1 MGKITTNTQ
10 VSKKFQTK
18 PKYELEYKQVNDL
31 ISIQIDPPH
40 HNQTPLE
47 QHLVDT
53 CNI

>member
-10 VSKKFQTK
+10 VSKKFQAK

-31 ISIQIDPPH
+31 ISMQIDPPH
-40 HNQTPLE
+40 QNQTPLE

>member
-1 MGKITTNTQ
+1 
-10 VSKKFQTK
+10 
-18 PKYELEYKQVNDL
+18 L